1 MLTLY
6 LFLVDAG
13 CKSSIP
19 EKNKCSPDSGGDEWV
34 DARESLVDAKSN
46 VRIVGCGCPDE
57 DHIRKHIVGYCGPDE
72 DDIRRLSPVTD
83 TPSSK
88 LLKHIWAV
96 QSSNASYDGPG
107 HIKDVLQVGEL
118 YDVVSIKEAGTR
130 HGPIQIWTFKCLKD
144 GTLKKVFSCADLHRF
159 TSTKDGHLDR
169 EKRSEMIKNARIRYK
184 GYQKLQREMYSKY
197 EFEFLQKPKTAG
209 VLASDG

>member
-19 EKNKCSPDSGGDEWV
+19 EKNKCSSDSDSDEWF
-34 DARESLVDAKSN
+34 DAKSDA
-46 VRIVGCGCPDE
+46 RIA
-57 DHIRKHIVGYCGPDE
+57 E
-72 DDIRRLSPVTD
+72 DDTIRSLFGA
-83 TPSSK
+83 SSNF
-88 LLKHIWAV
+88 LKRIWAV
-96 QSSNASYDGPG
+96 QSSNVSYDGPA
-107 HIKDVLQVGEL
+107 HIRDVLQVGEL
-118 YDVVSIKEAGTR
+118 YDVVRIKGASTR

-169 EKRSEMIKNARIRYK
+169 EKRSEMIKNTRIRYK